1 MNILFMIILWIVSEY
16 LVSCVGSNF
25 LDATITDSWVIHTYD
40 KGINFIIIIDEESG
54 LIVLLLLKFE
64 LLSLLSLVG
73 GQGLYFEGRGVDS
86 HG

>member
-1 MNILFMIILWIVSEY
+1 M
-16 LVSCVGSNF
+16 SCVGSNF

-54 LIVLLLLKFE
+54 LIVLLLLKFK